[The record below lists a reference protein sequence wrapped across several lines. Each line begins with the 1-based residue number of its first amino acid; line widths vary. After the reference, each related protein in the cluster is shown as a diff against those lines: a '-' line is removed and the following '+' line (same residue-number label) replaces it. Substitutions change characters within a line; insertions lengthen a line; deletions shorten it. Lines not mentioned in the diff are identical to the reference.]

1 MIFYVRAYR
10 EQIKEDIVYP
20 SFILVSDNWD
30 DYGFKTSFQLHYY
43 HTRHER
49 FIIGDLKIMDIELE
63 VKEGSTILKR
73 SFENLEDNFASL
85 GTGIEYYEKLNKLKK
100 EYSIDILEVLDSLND
115 LACMPGLLGTFE
127 DSSAYRSSLLRERE
141 AKTAL
146 QLGNS
151 IINGKDKKFII
162 DFTFTTTL
170 KNALTPHIVKFR
182 FDKRRELP
190 LRTFAIIGKNG
201 TGKTMFL
208 SNLANTLNYSRTKD
222 STNVFNSS
230 KNSKLN
236 EHEIGNFD
244 NQIGPPFGKII
255 ALSYSMFDT
264 FRRPKPSKR
273 FSYVY
278 CGLRNQNDEI
288 DKNELFKRHVE
299 SLKTIN
305 KDHSKIQAWVNTLNK
320 FVKLNDLGYEIDE
333 WPFTIKNIDEI
344 EKSHTLNF
352 SSGHSILLFTLT
364 ELIAN
369 ISTNALVLF
378 DEPENHLHPNAIAN
392 LINSINELM
401 IDFDSFA
408 IISTHSP
415 IVIQQVPSKNVY
427 VFERDENTAYTR
439 PLDIESFGENLTTI
453 SEHIFETNEI
463 RDGYKT
469 TLKDLTA
476 ENTIEQIIEMFD
488 NKLSLN
494 AKIYLS
500 SLYNKNQS

>member
-1 MIFYVRAYR
+1 MKFYVRAYR
-10 EQIKEDIVYP
+10 EQIKEDLIYP
-20 SFILVSDNWD
+20 CFILVSDNWD
-30 DYGFKTSFQLHYY
+30 DYGFKTSFQLQYY
-43 HTRHER
+43 NSRSER

-63 VKEGSTILKR
+63 DKEGFTKLEKD
-73 SFENLEDNFASL
+73 FENLEDNFASL
-85 GTGIEYYEKLNKLKK
+85 GTGIEYYEKLNILKK
-100 EYSIDILEVLDSLND
+100 DYNIEVLKVLDSLND

-127 DSSAYRSSLLRERE
+127 NSNAYRHSLLRERE

-151 IINGKDKKFII
+151 IINGKGKKFII

-170 KNALTPHIVKFR
+170 KDALTPHIVKFR
-182 FDKRRELP
+182 FDKRRKLP
-190 LRTFAIIGKNG
+190 LRTFVIIGKNG

-208 SNLANTLNYSRTKD
+208 SNLANALNYSRTKD
-222 STNVFNSS
+222 FTNVFNSS
-230 KNSKLN
+230 KNIKLK
-236 EHEIGNFD
+236 EYEIGSFD
-244 NQIGPPFGKII
+244 NQLGPPFGKII

-288 DKNELFKRHVE
+288 DKNELFKRHIE

-305 KDHSKIQAWVNTLNK
+305 KDHFKSEVWVKLLSK
-320 FVKLNDLGYEIDE
+320 FVKLNDLGYDIND
-333 WPFTIKNIDEI
+333 FYNLKNIDEI
-344 EKSHTLNF
+344 EKSQTLNF
-352 SSGHSILLFTLT
+352 SSGHSILIFTLT

-369 ISTNALVLF
+369 ISTNSLVLF

-415 IVIQQVPSKNVY
+415 IVIQQIPSRNVY
-427 VFERDENTAYTR
+427 VFEREENTAYTR

-469 TLKDLTA
+469 ILKKLAD
-476 ENTIEQIIEMFD
+476 ENTIEHIIEMFD

-500 SLYNKNQS
+500 SLFNEN